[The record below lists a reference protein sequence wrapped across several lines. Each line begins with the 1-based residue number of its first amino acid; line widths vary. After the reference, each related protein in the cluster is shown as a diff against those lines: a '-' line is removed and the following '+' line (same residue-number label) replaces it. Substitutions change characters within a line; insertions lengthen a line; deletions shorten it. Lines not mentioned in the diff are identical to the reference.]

1 MKNIK
6 LYLNPKIKLFT
17 LKCHRSRELRKTLR
31 KTMTEDLN
39 SFSWHS
45 SLYSLGPGHSPVS
58 ILGLTAAQL
67 QPDLT
72 VMLYIL
78 PVLFSI
84 TCTTIVI
91 ILSHI
96 IIITSSLVIICE
108 QEKAV
113 RF

>member
-1 MKNIK
+1 
-6 LYLNPKIKLFT
+6 
-17 LKCHRSRELRKTLR
+17 
-31 KTMTEDLN
+31 
-39 SFSWHS
+39 
-45 SLYSLGPGHSPVS
+45 
-58 ILGLTAAQL
+58 
-67 QPDLT
+67 
-72 VMLYIL
+72 MLYIL

-96 IIITSSLVIICE
+96 VIITSSLVIICE

>member
-1 MKNIK
+1 
-6 LYLNPKIKLFT
+6 
-17 LKCHRSRELRKTLR
+17 
-31 KTMTEDLN
+31 MTEDLN

-45 SLYSLGPGHSPVS
+45 LYSLGPAHSPVS

-78 PVLFSI
+78 PVFFSI

-91 ILSHI
+91 ILSHN